1 MPPKNKGF
9 TPLEIARPAGH
20 VGAQARARFLT
31 GFTLIELL
39 VVISVIGL
47 LASVILISLNSA
59 RLKARDARRKAD
71 INQLTK
77 AIMLYYDKYGAPP
90 ATGANM
96 RWCLGHG
103 NTSTCWPGSGGYSG
117 SVALDNALKEFMP
130 TIPDDPANK
139 TQCQGDAYM
148 YYSEGTGQP
157 IGLHWG
163 MEGPASNETCAPGF
177 NSGAWGDSCN
187 HSACLL
193 WLDI

>member
-1 MPPKNKGF
+1 MRSRK
-9 TPLEIARPAGH
+9 
-20 VGAQARARFLT
+20 

-47 LASVILISLNSA
+47 LASVIMVSLNSA
-59 RLKARDARRKAD
+59 RAKARDARRRAY

-77 AIMLYYDKYGAPP
+77 AIMLYFDKYGVPP
-90 ATGANM
+90 AAGAGM

-103 NTSTCWPGSGGYSG
+103 GISTCWPGSGGYSG
-117 SVALDNALKEFMP
+117 SVALDNALKEFIP

-148 YYSEGTGQP
+148 YYSEGTP
-157 IGLHWG
+157 KPLGLHWG
-163 MEGPASNETCAPGF
+163 MEAGPPSDAICAPGYTTG
-177 NSGAWGDSCN
+177 SWGDSCN
-187 HSACLL
+187 HTACIL